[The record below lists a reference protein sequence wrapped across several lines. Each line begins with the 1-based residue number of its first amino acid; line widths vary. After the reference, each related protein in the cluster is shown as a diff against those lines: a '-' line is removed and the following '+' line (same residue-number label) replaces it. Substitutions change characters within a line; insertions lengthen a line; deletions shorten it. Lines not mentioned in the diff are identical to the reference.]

1 MDDRSGPVGWT
12 DAQWN
17 RVRQAVSDE
26 AGRARVA
33 ASFLPIYGPLP
44 SSTQIVPSEIVDEAN
59 GTVDDTSTTP
69 ILEIKCE
76 VALSQ
81 QQVQEEDLS
90 SALLLFR
97 RAANVVARWEDWIIF
112 NGQRWLFRDEQRQ
125 PDIRGGRCDVTGGE
139 KAGVDVRD
147 GGEVVREPKLGQM
160 DPRARRRMT
169 QRLLFTN
176 PGAMGLIDGGSIAV
190 QGGALDPNSIV
201 TGIVRAVS
209 ELESNGHLA
218 PFVCVLGNRAFEF
231 ANTPAAGL
239 VLPRDR
245 IEAFLSRELLR
256 SGTIDQRRW
265 EQPGQDPQQQAPQYA
280 RGVVVSLAGDPVDL
294 AVSVDP
300 SPQFL
305 YIDQQ
310 ARYVFRVYERFALRI
325 KESAAVARLE
335 FE

>member
-1 MDDRSGPVGWT
+1 
-12 DAQWN
+12 
-17 RVRQAVSDE
+17 
-26 AGRARVA
+26 
-33 ASFLPIYGPLP
+33 
-44 SSTQIVPSEIVDEAN
+44 
-59 GTVDDTSTTP
+59 
-69 ILEIKCE
+69 
-76 VALSQ
+76 
-81 QQVQEEDLS
+81 
-90 SALLLFR
+90 
-97 RAANVVARWEDWIIF
+97 
-112 NGQRWLFRDEQRQ
+112 
-125 PDIRGGRCDVTGGE
+125 
-139 KAGVDVRD
+139 
-147 GGEVVREPKLGQM
+147 
-160 DPRARRRMT
+160 
-169 QRLLFTN
+169 
-176 PGAMGLIDGGSIAV
+176 MGLIDGGSVAV

-218 PFVCVLGNRAFEF
+218 PFVCVLGNRAFEV

-265 EQPGQDPQQQAPQYA
+265 EQPGQDPQQEAPQQAPPQYA

-300 SPQFL
+300 SLQFL
-305 YIDQQ
+305 YINEQ

-335 FE
+335 FQ